1 MSESEQKNTS
11 PTNDGADTGAQHAD
25 NSNAQQANTNAEQQ
39 NAQQHKVQINLDD
52 LLHAVQAHGQKTVQE
67 EDKLAREGVHDA
79 EGKEYDDAILNS
91 SAIEPTDDEGNPIPV
106 TIPIVLAP
114 GINVV
119 YTTRLG
125 GVSAEEWA
133 HFNLGGKS
141 GDDPEHVERNREAL
155 ANELHVK
162 LSLINQVHSGKSIDI
177 DELYAE
183 NKPFGFDAS
192 GSHNAKQAE
201 AKRNGEPVVDDVES
215 EDLDVQVIEGD
226 AQVTTKQGS
235 ASGVFAAD
243 CLPVLLADPKAGVIA
258 AAHCG
263 RKGLQ
268 RNVIAATV
276 DMMVKKGASKEN
288 IVATLGPAICGDC
301 YEVGDQI
308 ADEFDA
314 QFPGTFTLTRFGGP
328 GIDINKAA
336 LMELKQAGVK
346 EDHIF
351 SSQPRVNAATQYLDQ
366 DAELAE
372 LCREDNEGD
381 PALEERIKGIRH
393 SMCTLEN
400 PLWFSHRRAQ
410 LAHKKHEG
418 RMLALIVRQ

>member
-226 AQVTTKQGS
+226 AQVTTKQGI
-235 ASGVFAAD
+235 AIGVFAAD

-276 DMMVKKGASKEN
+276 DMMV
-288 IVATLGPAICGDC
+288 
-301 YEVGDQI
+301 
-308 ADEFDA
+308 
-314 QFPGTFTLTRFGGP
+314 
-328 GIDINKAA
+328 NKAA

>member
-1 MSESEQKNTS
+1 M
-11 PTNDGADTGAQHAD
+11 
-25 NSNAQQANTNAEQQ
+25 
-39 NAQQHKVQINLDD
+39 QINLDD
-52 LLHAVQAHGQKTVQE
+52 LLKAVQAHGQKTVEQ
-67 EDKLAREGVHDA
+67 EDKAAREGGKDA
-79 EGKEYDDAILNS
+79 DGKTYDDAILDS

-106 TIPIVLAP
+106 TIPVVLSP
-114 GINVV
+114 GITVI

-141 GDDPEHVERNREAL
+141 GDDPVAVERNREAL
-155 ANELHVK
+155 ADELHVK
-162 LSLINQVHSGKSIDI
+162 LSLIDQVHSGKSVDI
-177 DELYAE
+177 DEVYTE
-183 NKPFGFDAS
+183 NKSFGFDAS
-192 GSHNAKQAE
+192 GSHTEAQAK
-201 AKRNGEPVVDDVES
+201 AKRAGEPVVDDVES
-215 EDLDVQVIEGD
+215 ENAEVQVIEGD
-226 AQVTTKQGS
+226 AQVTCRKDI
-235 ASGVFAAD
+235 AIGVFAAD
-243 CLPVLLADPKAGVIA
+243 CLPVLFADPQAGVVA

-328 GIDINKAA
+328 GIDLNKAA
-336 LMELKQAGVK
+336 LMELHQAGIK
-346 EDHIF
+346 DDRIF
-351 SSQPRVNAATQYLDQ
+351 SSQPRVNATTQYLSQ
-366 DAELAE
+366 DAELEE

-381 PALEERIKGIRH
+381 PALEERIKGIRY

-400 PLWFSHRRAQ
+400 PLWFSHRRAE
-410 LAHKKHEG
+410 LAHKRHEG
-418 RMLALIVRQ
+418 RMLALIVRS